1 MKDGTMDESPH
12 STSSHTSGM
21 DVSPE
26 RDLERDIASM
36 DSEEPLSPPDFVP
49 RGRTRVRGRPMR
61 RSRGRARGVGR
72 RDGSEVEAGSG
83 RRGRGRVGRGR
94 VGRRG
99 RRVGSVQGRG
109 KQQTERRRRS
119 SSTDSST
126 GKHSRDRRKLS

>member
-1 MKDGTMDESPH
+1 M
-12 STSSHTSGM
+12 
-21 DVSPE
+21 
-26 RDLERDIASM
+26 
-36 DSEEPLSPPDFVP
+36 
-49 RGRTRVRGRPMR
+49 
-61 RSRGRARGVGR
+61 GR

>member
-1 MKDGTMDESPH
+1 MDESPH
-12 STSSHTSGM
+12 STSSRTSGM

-26 RDLERDIASM
+26 RDLERDTASM
-36 DSEEPLSPPDFVP
+36 DSEEPLSPPDSVP
-49 RGRTRVRGRPMR
+49 RGRTCVRGRPMR

-109 KQQTERRRRS
+109 RQTERRRCS
-119 SSTDSST
+119 SSTDSPRSST